1 MMGDASWLEGDY
13 EQAMKLAEES
23 LKLSREANDLG
34 GMADSL
40 LLLGTAS
47 MWGSGNL
54 EQARAFYEEGLVI
67 SRELGSASILRSCL
81 NSVALTYLL
90 QRDLERA
97 EALAEEAAALSREA
111 GDRTLL
117 PLPLHILGRVAL
129 LGGDLE
135 RAEALHKESLALSG
149 EMGGSAHTLAFLKG
163 LACVAGAKGEVEKA
177 ARLFGAA
184 EALREAMG
192 VGQWPA
198 LRTLEEP
205 YLVGARSRLEE
216 GAWTKAWEE
225 GGAMSMERAIEYA
238 LSEDDSSTIATRTPE
253 HTSSATART
262 PPALT
267 RREREVARLVA
278 QGLTNRQIAEAL
290 FVSERT
296 IDHHVS
302 NILKKLSLSSRE
314 QVASRFGDT

>member
-1 MMGDASWLEGDY
+1 
-13 EQAMKLAEES
+13 MKLAEES
-23 LKLSREANDLG
+23 LELSREANDLG

-47 MWGSGNL
+47 MWGSGDL

-67 SRELGSASILRSCL
+67 SRELGSASFLRSCL

-117 PLPLHILGRVAL
+117 PLPLNTLGWVAL
-129 LGGDLE
+129 LRGDLE
-135 RAEALHKESLALSG
+135 RAEALHKESIALSK
-149 EMGGSAHTLAFLKG
+149 EMGGSAHTLVCLEG
-163 LACVAGAKGEVEKA
+163 LVCTAGAKGEAEKA

-198 LRTLEEP
+198 LRALEEP
-205 YLVGARSRLEE
+205 YLVGARSRLKE

-225 GGAMSMERAIEYA
+225 GRAMSMEAAIEYA
-238 LSEDDSSTIATRTPE
+238 LSEDDSSTIATRTQE
-253 HTSSATART
+253 QTSSATARI
-262 PPALT
+262 PALT
-267 RREREVARLVA
+267 RREREVANLVA
-278 QGLTNRQIAEAL
+278 RGLTNRQIAEEL

-296 IDHHVS
+296 VDHHVS
-302 NILKKLSLSSRE
+302 NILKKLNLSSRE
-314 QVASRFGDT
+314 QLASRLGHHY